1 MKTALRLLFLLG
13 PCLLGG
19 CYSFETSTS
28 SVTGERHAIVM
39 NYGWHLFNT
48 FPLICGNTTPEPDRC
63 GPWAWFR
70 DDVTF
75 ENTQKRFM
83 EEIGTMNGEVTDM
96 SYWVRENFLYEIP
109 FLQVPLPIPYLLTY
123 REIQLSGVLK

>member
-1 MKTALRLLFLLG
+1 MKRIANQFIFSLALV
-13 PCLLGG
+13 LGG

-28 SVTGERHAIVM
+28 KVTGERHAIVM
-39 NYGWHLFNT
+39 NYGWHLFNRI
-48 FPLICGNTTPEPDRC
+48 PLVCGNATPEPDRC

-83 EEIGTMNGEVTDM
+83 EEIGTMNGEVTDL

-109 FLQVPLPIPYLLTY
+109 FLQIPLPIPYLLTY